1 MQSQLIKKPTP
12 RIHWLAEADTPAYRI
27 VANPQGCTSIELL
40 SVLIGG
46 QYQMETAE
54 ALLSYFQ
61 GDLANIYCAS
71 AGEIAKVKGIGI
83 QTAARIKAALS
94 LSIAMSTT
102 SERATIQSP
111 ADAVSFVQ
119 AEMSL
124 LEKEHLRV
132 MLIDVRGKLIEI
144 VEVYVGSVNCM
155 QVRLAEVFAP
165 AVRRMASSIIL
176 IHNHPSHDPT
186 PSPDDIAL
194 TRCAVQAGNL
204 LNIDLRDHIVIGRPG
219 WKSIKEMGLV
229 FS

>member
-1 MQSQLIKKPTP
+1 
-12 RIHWLAEADTPAYRI
+12 
-27 VANPQGCTSIELL
+27 
-40 SVLIGG
+40 
-46 QYQMETAE
+46 MEPAE

-61 GDLANIYCAS
+61 GDLANIYRSS

-94 LSIAMSTT
+94 LSIAMSMT
-102 SERATIQSP
+102 SERAAIKST
-111 ADAVSFVQ
+111 ADAAAFVQ

-144 VEVYVGSVNCM
+144 VEAYIGSVNCV

-165 AVRRMASSIIL
+165 AIRKMASAIIL

-194 TRCAVQAGNL
+194 TRSAVQAGKL
-204 LNIDLRDHIVIGRPG
+204 LGIDVQDHIVIGRPG
-219 WKSIKEMGLV
+219 WKSLKEMGLG